1 MRTSSKK
8 KKHVVDWAALALN
21 DEIGEALRA
30 ELLRWPGVE
39 LRPMMGTLSYF
50 RGKQML
56 GCYVNR
62 ALFKKTPPKW
72 APRPEEPAFCWI
84 RLKPE
89 SKEKALHRPH
99 VKDSRIK
106 MKTWVEIPLASRAG
120 LEEAVHWFGRSYEE
134 PVPSGS
140 KRRKTASKR
149 APRR

>member
-8 KKHVVDWAALALN
+8 KNKVVDWAALALN

-39 LRPMMGTLSYF
+39 LRPMMGTLSFF
-50 RGKQML
+50 RRGQML

-62 ALFKKTPPKW
+62 GLFKKTPPRW
-72 APRPEEPAFCWI
+72 APRPEEPPFCWV

-89 SKEKALHRPH
+89 SKEKALRRPH

-106 MKTWVEIPLASRAG
+106 MKSWVEVNLASRAG

-134 PVPSGS
+134 PLPAAGT
-140 KRRKTASKR
+140 RRKSTRKSGR
-149 APRR
+149 

>member
-8 KKHVVDWAALALN
+8 KKSVDWDSLDLH

-30 ELLRWPGVE
+30 ELRRWPGVE

-50 RGKQML
+50 RGKHML

-62 ALFKKTPPKW
+62 ALFKKSVPQW
-72 APRPEEPAFCWI
+72 APSAEEAPFVWV

-89 SKEKALHRPH
+89 SKEKALRRPH
-99 VKDSRIK
+99 VKEARIR
-106 MKTWVEIPLASRAG
+106 MKGWVEVPLASRGA

-134 PVPSGS
+134 PLPT
-140 KRRKTASKR
+140 KRAANKKAAARRKR
-149 APRR
+149 